1 MTNTRHAKASVIRHK
16 QMKARLR
23 KQATAER
30 RRIRKTRV
38 KQQQILKAYNRINH
52 SVFRENSSL
61 NKIRTH
67 LDILNKKN
75 PTYNDTQAINA
86 LSRWVNQQDTTTFKG
101 ARNIFRS
108 AVKTIYNHE
117 NKIHGNLWKKEL
129 KNKDI
134 PTPQTVKG
142 VRKFWSAYHKL
153 NDLLESKH
161 GSKNIFDSKVKL
173 TYLTG
178 HVAGQSE
185 DIAQSTFEELL
196 QYAEPDTG
204 IIL

>member
-38 KQQQILKAYNRINH
+38 KQQNILKAYNRINH
-52 SVFRENSSL
+52 SVFKENSSL
-61 NKIRTH
+61 NKISNH
-67 LDILNKKN
+67 LNLLNKKN

-101 ARNIFRS
+101 SRNIFRS

-117 NKIHGNLWKKEL
+117 NKIQGNL
-129 KNKDI
+129 
-134 PTPQTVKG
+134 
-142 VRKFWSAYHKL
+142 
-153 NDLLESKH
+153 
-161 GSKNIFDSKVKL
+161 
-173 TYLTG
+173 
-178 HVAGQSE
+178 
-185 DIAQSTFEELL
+185 
-196 QYAEPDTG
+196 
-204 IIL
+204 

>member
-38 KQQQILKAYNRINH
+38 KQQNILKSYNRINH

-86 LSRWVNQQDTTTFKG
+86 LNRWVNQQDTTTFKG
-101 ARNIFRS
+101 ARNVFRS

-117 NKIHGNLWKKEL
+117 NKIHGN
-129 KNKDI
+129 
-134 PTPQTVKG
+134 
-142 VRKFWSAYHKL
+142 
-153 NDLLESKH
+153 
-161 GSKNIFDSKVKL
+161 
-173 TYLTG
+173 
-178 HVAGQSE
+178 
-185 DIAQSTFEELL
+185 
-196 QYAEPDTG
+196 
-204 IIL
+204 